1 MDVIPMA
8 ALARAGLRPE
18 ERFSDHMVLAVIVPH
33 SPNKAK
39 LRPLHPNM
47 LHRGNDPRNHNRPAL
62 SIVETTMTPDL
73 FNLLAMSQNLVK
85 A

>member
-18 ERFSDHMVLAVIVPH
+18 EGFSDHMVFAVIVPH

-39 LRPLHPNM
+39 LRPLHPNL
-47 LHRGNDPRNHNRPAL
+47 LHRGNDARNHNRPAL
-62 SIVETTMTPDL
+62 SIVETTMTPNRCHLDQT
-73 FNLLAMSQNLVK
+73 S
-85 A
+85 